1 MTIINEWGNGNIKLE
16 IINDNYIDITHKE
29 KIDVDRK
36 FDENDKKL
44 KLLMKKF
51 QLIIL

>member
-1 MTIINEWGNGNIKLE
+1 M
-16 IINDNYIDITHKE
+16 INDNYINITYKE
-29 KIDVDRK
+29 KIVISKK
-36 FDENDKKL
+36 FDKNDKKL